1 MLSKYSKHLNDS
13 QSDLPYLSKKMKIK
27 KFHKPAC
34 NLYNKKKYLV
44 HIKTLKQALNHGLT
58 LKRVP
63 RVIEFNQKAW
73 LKLQTDI
80 NKILST
86 F

>member
-13 QSDLPYLSKKMKIK
+13 QSDLLYLSERIKIK
-27 KFHKPAC
+27 KIHKPVC

-73 LKLQTDI
+73 LKL
-80 NKILST
+80 
-86 F
+86 

>member
-13 QSDLPYLSKKMKIK
+13 QSDLLYLSKRIKIK
-27 KFHKPAC
+27 KIYKPVC

-73 LKLQTDI
+73 LKL
-80 NKILST
+80 
-86 F
+86 